1 MSVSQRVTQNQY
13 FIYLRKGKEE
23 TDMELLEEILNQ
35 NNLNKAYKKVVA
47 NKGVAG
53 ADGIT
58 VEEEFDYLKENK
70 DRIINQI
77 RKRKYKPQPVKRV
90 QIPKENGKMRNLGIP
105 TVTDRII
112 QQVIFQVISPIFEKQ
127 FNDNSFGFRPN
138 RSCEQAVIR
147 ALEYLNDGYEWIDIE
162 YKHIFYWFPLITFIF
177 SLPMGLIAAMF
188 GNFIKML

>member
-58 VEEEFDYLKENK
+58 VEEEFDYLKEN
-70 DRIINQI
+70 IN
-77 RKRKYKPQPVKRV
+77 
-90 QIPKENGKMRNLGIP
+90 RNL
-105 TVTDRII
+105 
-112 QQVIFQVISPIFEKQ
+112 
-127 FNDNSFGFRPN
+127 
-138 RSCEQAVIR
+138 
-147 ALEYLNDGYEWIDIE
+147 
-162 YKHIFYWFPLITFIF
+162 
-177 SLPMGLIAAMF
+177 
-188 GNFIKML
+188 

>member
-53 ADGIT
+53 VDGIT
-58 VEEEFDYLKENK
+58 VEEENEYLKENK

-77 RKRKYKPQPVKRV
+77 RK
-90 QIPKENGKMRNLGIP
+90 ENINRNL
-105 TVTDRII
+105 
-112 QQVIFQVISPIFEKQ
+112 
-127 FNDNSFGFRPN
+127 
-138 RSCEQAVIR
+138 
-147 ALEYLNDGYEWIDIE
+147 
-162 YKHIFYWFPLITFIF
+162 
-177 SLPMGLIAAMF
+177 
-188 GNFIKML
+188 

>member
-53 ADGIT
+53 VDGIT

-70 DRIINQI
+70 DRIMNQI
-77 RKRKYKPQPVKRV
+77 RKRKYKPQSVKRV
-90 QIPKENGKMRNLGIP
+90 QISKENGKMRI
-105 TVTDRII
+105 
-112 QQVIFQVISPIFEKQ
+112 
-127 FNDNSFGFRPN
+127 
-138 RSCEQAVIR
+138 
-147 ALEYLNDGYEWIDIE
+147 
-162 YKHIFYWFPLITFIF
+162 
-177 SLPMGLIAAMF
+177 
-188 GNFIKML
+188 